1 MRVENILK
9 TLADKTR
16 LKILKILN
24 KKPLCVCK
32 LPSKLKVSQ
41 PAISQ
46 HLKILEKNKLLKSK
60 KLGREKKFYL
70 TTSGKII
77 LRTIL
82 KWKKL
87 EVER

>member
-16 LKILKILN
+16 LKILKLLHR
-24 KKPLCVCK
+24 KPLCVCK

-60 KLGREKKFYL
+60 KIGREKKFYL
-70 TTSGKII
+70 NPKAK
-77 LRTIL
+77 RIL
-82 KWKKL
+82 KTISKW
-87 EVER
+87 